1 MRQLHGQS
9 GSGPPPIDPRNASV
23 TSVVEPINGFGLG
36 LRREHY
42 SEFIDRSVPVD
53 FVEVISENFM
63 IEGGRPLRILDQV
76 RENYPVALHGVS
88 LSIGSASGIDVNYLN
103 ALKTLINRV
112 QPLWVSDHLCWT
124 RSSAHNSHDL
134 LPLPL
139 NEETFAAIRENV
151 IKVQDTLERSILLE
165 NPSTYISL
173 PQDEIREW
181 DFLNELCE
189 QAGCFILLDINNVF
203 VNSINHGFS
212 AKEYVNSIDTRFVRQ
227 IHLAG
232 HTPGEILIDTHD
244 RPVCGAVWDLYATAC
259 ARLGP
264 VATLLERDGDIP
276 PLATLIEELE
286 VARTVAGSRLAP

>member
-1 MRQLHGQS
+1 M
-9 GSGPPPIDPRNASV
+9 

-189 QAGCFILLDINNVF
+189 QTGCLILLDINNVF
-203 VNSINHGFS
+203 VNSVNHGFS

-232 HTPGEILIDTHD
+232 HMPGEILIDTHD
-244 RPVCGAVWDLYATAC
+244 RPVCRAVWDLYATAC

-286 VARTVAGSRLAP
+286 VARTLAGSRLAP